1 MGTRSLTRII
11 PRQEGLSYSE
21 GHTRAELALVNIYQ
35 QYDGYPEY
43 MAVEYAEWLK
53 DIKIVNGLDN
63 NKNLNEI
70 ANGAGCFAAQ
80 FIAKFKDRAG
90 QLYLQP
96 INNDLGWAE
105 YVYTLYPKEGH
116 DTYMSIYKVSTR
128 TVIFVGKP
136 EKALQQYDKN
146 YKTNTKQE
154 G

>member
-43 MAVEYAEWLK
+43 MAVEYAEWLQGLS
-53 DIKIVNGLDN
+53 VGNGISGE
-63 NKNLNEI
+63 NKLHTF
-70 ANGAGCFAAQ
+70 ANGAGCLAAQ
-80 FIAKFKDRAG
+80 FIAKFKDRPG
-90 QLYLQP
+90 NLYLEA
-96 INNDLGWAE
+96 INNDIGWAE
-105 YVYTLYPKEGH
+105 YIYTLYPKGGH

-136 EKALQQYDKN
+136 DAVLKK

-154 G
+154 R

>member
-63 NKNLNEI
+63 NKNLYELSCKATCSI
-70 ANGAGCFAAQ
+70 S
-80 FIAKFKDRAG
+80 
-90 QLYLQP
+90 YL
-96 INNDLGWAE
+96 I
-105 YVYTLYPKEGH
+105 
-116 DTYMSIYKVSTR
+116 KVLV
-128 TVIFVGKP
+128 VI
-136 EKALQQYDKN
+136 
-146 YKTNTKQE
+146 
-154 G
+154 